1 MGKIYYNGV
10 DYSAPVVSGVSGIK
24 GNAES
29 TYRTGNV
36 NITATNIGLGN
47 VNNTAD
53 SDKSVKHATTANNAN
68 FADNIIDIDTDESA
82 RSIEIGTNIYGSG
95 DNDDFG
101 GLDYI
106 AGFTNGLTNEP
117 IIRPISDDYIKRRL
131 SVVTKE
137 DTVNGII
144 TFGNSDDY
152 GIRTNADNY
161 GRIGDSSKQFYEVH
175 AKSIYENKTLL
186 SNKYAAKSHA
196 STSSS
201 TYGCGTASSWG
212 HVKLSDSYTTS
223 GGAASSGVAA
233 SSKAL
238 YDAYT
243 TLNAKFN
250 SVNGVVLFNNGNS
263 AFNAHI
269 TLSHKVSDFSVIEIF
284 YVDNDGDDG
293 SIRLGSGAGKFK
305 MHSHAYVNG
314 TWYDKFTY
322 YSISADKLHLYF
334 SSSYQINQG
343 GSVESGNYHKI
354 FKVVAYK

>member
-10 DYSAPVVSGVSGIK
+10 DYSSPVISGVSGIK

-53 SDKSVKHATTANNAN
+53 SDKSVKHATTADNASYTNYVNNVDDVN
-68 FADNIIDIDTDESA
+68 GHE
-82 RSIEIGTNIYGSG
+82 IEIGYSSNPVTDYTKLN
-95 DNDDFG
+95 
-101 GLDYI
+101 YI
-106 AGFTNGLTNEP
+106 AGFTSDDDEL
-117 IIRPISDDYIKRRL
+117 IIRPIDA
-131 SVVTKE
+131 SVVAGELPVARTDE
-137 DTVNGII
+137 VVNGII

-175 AKSIYENKTLL
+175 ANKIYENKTLL
-186 SNKYAAKSHA
+186 SNKYAIKSHA
-196 STSSS
+196 SSTSS
-201 TYGCGTASSWG
+201 TYGCGTASNWG

-243 TLNAKFN
+243 TLNAKFKVKVLEDAIVD
-250 SVNGVVLFNNGNS
+250 SNGTV
-263 AFNAHI
+263 
-269 TLSHKVSDFSVIEIF
+269 TLNDNIKNYNVIDVYF
-284 YVDNDGDDG
+284 VDNDNMYG
-293 SIRLGSGAGKFK
+293 ITRIGAG
-305 MHSHAYVNG
+305 NG
-314 TWYDKFTY
+314 GFRMLSMNYLPSNNTFYIKFTQY
-322 YSISADKLHLYF
+322 EAKENHLYF
-334 SSSYQINQG
+334 SSSYQW
-343 GSVESGNYHKI
+343 ESNGNISNGTFHRIYR
-354 FKVVAYK
+354 VVGYKY

>member
-10 DYSAPVVSGVSGIK
+10 DYSSPVISGVSGIK

-36 NITATNIGLGN
+36 NITPANIGLGN

-53 SDKSVKHATTANNAN
+53 SDKSVKHATTANNASYTN
-68 FADNIIDIDTDESA
+68 YINNVDDVDGHE
-82 RSIEIGTNIYGSG
+82 IEIGYKAPVTDYTKLN
-95 DNDDFG
+95 
-101 GLDYI
+101 YI
-106 AGFTNGLTNEP
+106 AGFTSDNDEL
-117 IIRPISDDYIKRRL
+117 ILRPIDS
-131 SVVTKE
+131 SVIADQLPVARTDE
-137 DTVNGII
+137 AVNGII

-161 GRIGDSSKQFYEVH
+161 GRIGDSSKQFYEVY

-186 SNKYAAKSHA
+186 SNKYAVKSHA

-201 TYGCGTASSWG
+201 TYGCGTANNWG

-250 SVNGVVLFNNGNS
+250 DIGWIKNFSYSNLITNSNFKQNSGVKTINSQTNMIRILFWYDGTSDPQLGYLNFYRNLPCKS
-263 AFNAHI
+263 I
-269 TLSHKVSDFSVIEIF
+269 QTLH
-284 YVDNDGDDG
+284 Y
-293 SIRLGSGAGKFK
+293 
-305 MHSHAYVNG
+305 YNG
-314 TWYDKFTY
+314 TYDAKVTVEVDWKNNTY
-322 YSISADKLHLYF
+322 NIYSVTLPN
-334 SSSYQINQG
+334 SYWHVGIQEWN
-343 GSVESGNYHKI
+343 
-354 FKVVAYK
+354 

>member
-10 DYSAPVVSGVSGIK
+10 DYSAPVISGVSGIK

-36 NITATNIGLGN
+36 NITPANIGLGN

-53 SDKSVKHATTANNAN
+53 SDKSVKHATTANNASYTN
-68 FADNIIDIDTDESA
+68 YINNVDDVDGHEIKIGYKAPVTDY
-82 RSIEIGTNIYGSG
+82 TKLN
-95 DNDDFG
+95 
-101 GLDYI
+101 YI
-106 AGFTNGLTNEP
+106 AGFTSDNDEL
-117 IIRPISDDYIKRRL
+117 ILRPIDSPVIADQLPVARTD
-131 SVVTKE
+131 E
-137 DTVNGII
+137 AVNGII

-186 SNKYAAKSHA
+186 SNKYAVKSHA

-201 TYGCGTASSWG
+201 TYGCGTANNWG

-263 AFNAHI
+263 DYNAHI
-269 TLSHKVSDFSVIEIF
+269 TLSQKVSDFSVIEIF

-305 MHSHAYVNG
+305 MYSHAYVTG

-334 SSSYQINQG
+334 SSSYQVNQG

-354 FKVVAYK
+354 FRVVAYK